1 MEIHLKANYDEF
13 KRLKCNKC
21 TKEFLLEWQLRRHME
36 NHEKQNG
43 RKCNYT
49 MIIRLAHMKKLDVYC
64 ILCMNSKNC

>member
-43 RKCNYT
+43 RKCNYYNDYKT
-49 MIIRLAHMKKLDVYC
+49 CPYEEIGC
-64 ILCMNSKNC
+64 ILYTLHEQ